1 MRNLYGID
9 VSKGHM
15 DIYGIALNG
24 KTIKK
29 RIKNK
34 LRPIE
39 DFLTSLE
46 PDALICAE
54 FTGIY
59 SDLLACCAHQLSIDI
74 ALVSGYTIKHSMG
87 NQKGKSDE
95 VDAQRIYE
103 YASRFKDKLS
113 LFEPDSIYLQELK
126 ELFKTRNQLVKQKRM
141 TTTLLT
147 NKAELMANSIA
158 VQKTLQKVIDQLT
171 ENIMS
176 LEEEMIQVIQAS
188 EMKKNYDL
196 ITSIKGV
203 GPITALQLIIT
214 SGNFKKISSSRKL
227 ASYAGVCPFPNQS
240 GNKTFKAKVHPR
252 SDRKLK
258 STLFLAA
265 VSVCRCNKEFRMYKD
280 RKLADGKQYFLVMNN
295 VANKLLRMIYAI
307 VNSEM
312 SYDFQHLPEDPRKLN
327 FYQSEF

>member
-1 MRNLYGID
+1 MQNLYGID
-9 VSKGHM
+9 VSKNHM

-24 KTIKK
+24 KTLKK
-29 RIKNK
+29 RIMNR

-46 PDALICAE
+46 PGALVCAE

-59 SDLLACCAHQLSIDI
+59 SDLLACCAHQLSIDF

-87 NQKGKSDE
+87 NQKGKSDQ
-95 VDAQRIYE
+95 VDAERIYE

-113 LFEPDSIYLQELK
+113 LFKPDSIHLQELK

-141 TTTLLT
+141 TATLLT
-147 NKAELMANSIA
+147 NKVELLANSIA
-158 VQKTLQKVIDQLT
+158 VQQTLQKVMDQLS
-171 ENIMS
+171 ENIKD
-176 LEEEMIQVIQAS
+176 LEEEMITLIANS
-188 EMKKNYDL
+188 DMSKNFEL
-196 ITSIKGV
+196 VTSVKGV
-203 GPITALQLIIT
+203 GPVTAIELIIS
-214 SGNFKKISSSRKL
+214 SGNFEKIASSRKL

-240 GNKTFKAKVHPR
+240 GNKTYKSRVHPR

-280 RKLADGKQYFLVMNN
+280 RKMAEGKQYFLVMNN
-295 VANKLLRMIYAI
+295 VINKLLRMVYAI
-307 VNSEM
+307 VNSEK
-312 SYDFQHLPEDPRKLN
+312 SYDFQYLPEDPRNLN
-327 FYQSEF
+327 SYSTEF